1 MVAPAWVPPDPREAG
16 HGGRARGLSCAAVV
30 GGTRAEAVVVPCE
43 ARDLYLAYPG
53 DSEEETC
60 PEDPGTRRVA
70 SCREGEDLVNQME
83 EGRVTA

>member
-1 MVAPAWVPPDPREAG
+1 MSGLALDTEADLLSL
-16 HGGRARGLSCAAVV
+16 GLI
-30 GGTRAEAVVVPCE
+30 TPRAEAVVVPCE